1 MKLVSTVNHLA
12 LQNQSSMK
20 SENLTPK
27 VGISDVA
34 SSMKSIKNVSFDSV
48 PVIHYLNNK
57 GESSGNS
64 EFKPSLIEKI
74 YRKDVDKE
82 ARNNGLPFAAGHD
95 FEGAKTIYP
104 YDHKLALEAFRQ
116 L

>member
-27 VGISDVA
+27 VEISDVA
-34 SSMKSIKNVSFDSV
+34 SSMKSIKNVSFDSI
-48 PVIHYLNNK
+48 PVIHVLNDK
-57 GESSGNS
+57 GESRGNS
-64 EFKPSLIEKI
+64 EFKLSLIERE

-82 ARNNGLPFAAGHD
+82 ARNNGLTFAAGHD
-95 FEGAKTIYP
+95 FEGPKTIYP
-104 YDHKLALEAFRQ
+104 YDHNLALEAFRQ